1 MLSLKENLGSL
12 NRKNNQC
19 QQVMD
24 RMRVDINR
32 ILNVYDKFELSSNIV
47 RQFKLWLWVF
57 GEYWLCFRDF
67 LDWKI
72 AYDEFCKRFTDLWYA
87 QKDLEDCMKIK
98 TIYDENKKRD
108 IPVNYLPWNIS

>member
-47 RQFKLWLWVF
+47 RQFKL
-57 GEYWLCFRDF
+57 
-67 LDWKI
+67 
-72 AYDEFCKRFTDLWYA
+72 
-87 QKDLEDCMKIK
+87 
-98 TIYDENKKRD
+98 
-108 IPVNYLPWNIS
+108 